1 MRLSTKA
8 SAAARSAR
16 VAILMMGFCAIL
28 SAAASPVQAQDAGV
42 IATLAAARTSVA
54 STEAVLVQLTLTNPG
69 TAPVALLR
77 WLVPEDG
84 LTAPLFAVE
93 LDGRLV
99 PYTGIRA
106 KRAAPIDADYVF
118 LGAGQ
123 TVTWNV
129 DLTDAYDFSQTGQ
142 YGITYDVASA
152 DLFAPASVATPYL
165 TSNSLDLFIEGHRR
179 KVRQARASVT
189 AAGTSYVG
197 CTAAQQAKLINARP
211 NAAGCSAN
219 GVAYLAG
226 GTVDTRYTTW
236 FGAYTSGRY
245 ATISSHFTN
254 ILGLL
259 RDGAVIFDCT
269 CTDPSVYAFVYPSD
283 STHAITLCGAF
294 WQAPDTGTDS
304 QMGTVV
310 HEASHFN
317 DIAATDDWVYGQTDA
332 RSLAS
337 SNPARAVDNAD
348 NHEYFCEQFP
358 TAPATSTPTPAPTP
372 TRTPAPTSTPAPTP
386 APTST
391 PVPTPTRTPA
401 PTPTRT
407 PAPTACITGNI
418 GLGQTVK
425 GALAS
430 SDCRALG
437 ALAVPPN
444 PDAQIGA
451 VYYADRYTFAGTAG
465 QTIVLELKS
474 ARFDTF
480 LYLIGPLQKV
490 ESYDD
495 DGGSGTN
502 SRIPAKT
509 GKFRLP
515 ASGTY
520 TVEAT
525 SYMPVATGAYSLKL
539 SGTALK
545 PTSTRALAPTPGGT
559 P

>member
-1 MRLSTKA
+1 MRFSTKA
-8 SAAARSAR
+8 SVAARSAR

-42 IATLAAARTSVA
+42 IATLAVARTSVA
-54 STEAVLVQLTLTNPG
+54 STEAVVVQLTLTNPG

-93 LDGRLV
+93 LDGKLV

-106 KRAAPIDADYVF
+106 KRAAPIDADYVL

-142 YGITYDVASA
+142 YSITYDVASA

-165 TSNSLDLFIEGHRR
+165 TSNSTDLFIEGHRR

-226 GTVDTRYTTW
+226 GIVDARYTTW
-236 FGAYTSGRY
+236 FGTYTSGRY

-317 DIAATDDWVYGQTDA
+317 DIAATDDWVYGQADA

-372 TRTPAPTSTPAPTP
+372 TRTPAPT
-386 APTST
+386 
-391 PVPTPTRTPA
+391 PTRTPV
-401 PTPTRT
+401 
-407 PAPTACITGNI
+407 PTACITGNI

-444 PDAQIGA
+444 PDVQIGA

-474 ARFDTF
+474 ASFDTF

>member
-1 MRLSTKA
+1 M
-8 SAAARSAR
+8 
-16 VAILMMGFCAIL
+16 
-28 SAAASPVQAQDAGV
+28 P
-42 IATLAAARTSVA
+42 
-54 STEAVLVQLTLTNPG
+54 
-69 TAPVALLR
+69 
-77 WLVPEDG
+77 
-84 LTAPLFAVE
+84 
-93 LDGRLV
+93 
-99 PYTGIRA
+99 
-106 KRAAPIDADYVF
+106 
-118 LGAGQ
+118 
-123 TVTWNV
+123 
-129 DLTDAYDFSQTGQ
+129 
-142 YGITYDVASA
+142 
-152 DLFAPASVATPYL
+152 
-165 TSNSLDLFIEGHRR
+165 
-179 KVRQARASVT
+179 
-189 AAGTSYVG
+189 
-197 CTAAQQAKLINARP
+197 
-211 NAAGCSAN
+211 
-219 GVAYLAG
+219 
-226 GTVDTRYTTW
+226 
-236 FGAYTSGRY
+236 
-245 ATISSHFTN
+245 
-254 ILGLL
+254 
-259 RDGAVIFDCT
+259 
-269 CTDPSVYAFVYPSD
+269 
-283 STHAITLCGAF
+283 
-294 WQAPDTGTDS
+294 
-304 QMGTVV
+304 
-310 HEASHFN
+310 
-317 DIAATDDWVYGQTDA
+317 
-332 RSLAS
+332 
-337 SNPARAVDNAD
+337 
-348 NHEYFCEQFP
+348 
-358 TAPATSTPTPAPTP
+358 TPTP
-372 TRTPAPTSTPAPTP
+372 
-386 APTST
+386 
-391 PVPTPTRTPA
+391 V

-444 PDAQIGA
+444 QDAQIGA

-474 ARFDTF
+474 ASFDTF

>member
-54 STEAVLVQLTLTNPG
+54 STEAVVVQLTLTNPG

-93 LDGRLV
+93 LDGKLV

-129 DLTDAYDFSQTGQ
+129 DLTDAYDFSQTGR

-152 DLFAPASVATPYL
+152 DLFARASGTTPYL
-165 TSNSLDLFIEGHRR
+165 TSNSTDLFIEGHRR

-226 GTVDTRYTTW
+226 GTVDTHYTTW
-236 FGAYTSGRY
+236 FGTYTSGRY

-317 DIAATDDWVYGQTDA
+317 DIAATDDWVYGQAGA

-337 SNPARAVDNAD
+337 TNPARAVDNAD

-372 TRTPAPTSTPAPTP
+372 TRTPAPTPIR
-386 APTST
+386 T
-391 PVPTPTRTPA
+391 PVPTSSPGGGGACA
-401 PTPTRT
+401 PSSTTL
-407 PAPTACITGNI
+407 CL
-418 GLGQTVK
+418 LGGRFSTTLRWDDGSGPKAAWVAEPK
-425 GALAS
+425 AS
-430 SDCRALG
+430 SEA
-437 ALAVPPN
+437 
-444 PDAQIGA
+444 
-451 VYYADRYTFAGTAG
+451 
-465 QTIVLELKS
+465 S
-474 ARFDTF
+474 
-480 LYLIGPLQKV
+480 
-490 ESYDD
+490 
-495 DGGSGTN
+495 
-502 SRIPAKT
+502 
-509 GKFRLP
+509 
-515 ASGTY
+515 ASGLFFFYAEDPSNWEVLVKMIDGCATNGSFWTLVSASTGFGWEL
-520 TVEAT
+520 TVTDE
-525 SYMPVATGAYSLKL
+525 STGESRTWDHPLDGRA
-539 SGTALK
+539 SGISDFGAF
-545 PTSTRALAPTPGGT
+545 SGCGS
-559 P
+559 